1 MSSTIERLTPFAL
14 MRCAH
19 QLPGC
24 LDLSSRELTPLGCS
38 DGLFKLCI
46 SHSATGL
53 FFVILV
59 ATLSHL
65 ASIYGAQRGYYVNVN
80 SAGEF
85 APATSGS
92 AWSGPGR
99 AAPSWSNPNARQAPQ
114 TEWYDEKSPLLS

>member
-1 MSSTIERLTPFAL
+1 MIATIQCEPINEQYNRAL
-14 MRCAH
+14 DAICFDA
-19 QLPGC
+19 L
-24 LDLSSRELTPLGCS
+24 